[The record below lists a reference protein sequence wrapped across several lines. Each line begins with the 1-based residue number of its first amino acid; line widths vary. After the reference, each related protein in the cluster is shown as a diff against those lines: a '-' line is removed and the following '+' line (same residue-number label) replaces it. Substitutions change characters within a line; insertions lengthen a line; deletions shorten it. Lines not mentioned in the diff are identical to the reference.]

1 MRGGD
6 ERAVRSAKAT
16 VPFLARFT
24 GQGVESGDGNP
35 LNVRFK
41 VNGLPGSPHASNAVS
56 MTVGVPGLVG
66 TPEIIPVVVFR
77 DKPWGSQ
84 FALKLVARWFVLNG
98 PQENGVPVFPAGG
111 FAVGGAKFGA

>member
-24 GQGVESGDGNP
+24 GQGLESGDGNP
-35 LNVRFK
+35 SNVRFK
-41 VNGLPGSPHASNAVS
+41 VNGRPGPHWLDAVS
-56 MTVGVPGLVG
+56 VTVNVPGLIG
-66 TPEIIPVVVFR
+66 TPETIPVFGSIDR
-77 DKPWGSQ
+77 PWGSQ

-98 PQENGVPVFPAGG
+98 PQENGLPVFAAGG
-111 FAVGGAKFGA
+111 LLTDGSKSGA